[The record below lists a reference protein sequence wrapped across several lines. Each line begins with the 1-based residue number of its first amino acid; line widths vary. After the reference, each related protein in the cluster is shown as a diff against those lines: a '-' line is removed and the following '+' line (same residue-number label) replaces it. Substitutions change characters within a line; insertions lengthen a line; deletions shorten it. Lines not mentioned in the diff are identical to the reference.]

1 MGTFFKYIFY
11 LAILIVLGY
20 IGYIVYDYYTQEQTV
35 SSETIVVNE

>member
-20 IGYIVYDYYTQEQTV
+20 IGYIMYDYYTQEQIA